1 VSVADAPT
9 QVLDRSAA
17 LQEHVRAFT
26 ALYEEA
32 AYVVYNVA
40 LRITCEREVAMQT
53 AERAFL
59 AQVDHENDQVR
70 LIASTARVALSVAS
84 ERPDPHGA
92 GDEECEALL
101 ALNAQL
107 PPLERAALAL
117 GALIEA
123 DDDTIAQLLGITT
136 DAVGRLLHQGMA
148 TFAELRG
155 SSPEETAAA
164 IDGWLLAEPPPA
176 LWETIYPAFH
186 RRVETQLEARPPVEQ
201 TAAAAPAQPAPAPAD
216 RTPRFSRARAR
227 ARAILWTV
235 AVLAIL
241 GGGGYAAAAALSGGG
256 SSGAQSTVGQRPLPP
271 GVTGGDGS
279 MSPQEL
285 DRLRQREIQAQ
296 ARGPAEHGGRPST
309 GPRVPSKSKQDAL
322 LRRAKAN
329 QRLAKQ
335 EEAKRERAIARQ
347 RQKAASHS
355 TPAVPP
361 PTPAPSTPR
370 AHTAPTTTS
379 GATGNTPTSSTP
391 STTPSS
397 TTSSGDGAPTT
408 SQANQNCLLNPDTG
422 TYVCPK

>member
-26 ALYEEA
+26 ALYEGA
-32 AYVVYNVA
+32 AYVVYNIA
-40 LRITCEREVAMQT
+40 LRITCEREAAMQT

-70 LIASTARVALSVAS
+70 LIASTARVALSLAS
-84 ERPDPHGA
+84 EHPEAHGA

-107 PPLERAALAL
+107 PPLERAVLAL

-123 DDDTIAQLLGITT
+123 DDETIAQLLGITD
-136 DAVGRLLHQGMA
+136 DAVGRLIEQA
-148 TFAELRG
+148 TARFAELRG
-155 SSPEETAAA
+155 TSPEETAAA

-186 RRVETQLEARPPVEQ
+186 RRVEAQLETRPAVAE
-201 TAAAAPAQPAPAPAD
+201 TAAAKPAEPASAPSE
-216 RTPRFSRARAR
+216 RKPRASRARVR
-227 ARAILWTV
+227 ARGIAWTV
-235 AVLAIL
+235 AVLAVL
-241 GGGGYAAAAALSGGG
+241 AGGGYAAAAALTGGG
-256 SSGAQSTVGQRPLPP
+256 SDGAQSTAGQRPLPP

-279 MSPQEL
+279 MSPAEL

-296 ARGPAEHGGRPST
+296 AGGAAEHGGRPST
-309 GPRVPSKSKQDAL
+309 GPRVPSKAKRNAL

-335 EEAKRERAIARQ
+335 QEAKRERAIARQ
-347 RQKAASHS
+347 RQKAASHA
-355 TPAVPP
+355 TPATPP
-361 PTPAPSTPR
+361 PTPSKPR
-370 AHTAPTTTS
+370 TSTAPTTTS
-379 GATGNTPTSSTP
+379 GATGNSPTTST
-391 STTPSS
+391 STTPPSS
-397 TTSSGDGAPTT
+397 TTSSGDGAPTS
-408 SQANQNCLLNPDTG
+408 SQADQKCLFNPDTG